1 MASNPSEHIFTNT
14 TVTSTG
20 LNTNA
25 NENIDKLE
33 MPDSLYAYSI
43 GIKELEAKSIQ
54 YSEKQVYI
62 TKPLEVTG
70 NVMEIQLETKEEHPI
85 FDELDGEALRQQT
98 SIEYYIAYKEQP
110 NLNDWIAILPLGQEE
125 VDGERLLPDNVGYAT
140 LRFKAIISSIRVYA
154 NGLRLKDGTY
164 VINGE
169 DNIRLRNYNP
179 SVIYTVSYTPNAFR
193 QDPWTF
199 KLSDYKKD
207 VKKVTETFTSGTA
220 YNKSISLSNAPFIDL
235 SRIREEENYNPNTSE
250 YKPIQV
256 TLKNA
261 DIQGPGNTTVK
272 EIQPYKPELQNVPY
286 TYNKTLY
293 EDKSWSVMS
302 NYNLRED
309 EKYLGFDYY
318 HYGDKLVFTEHF
330 NVPKIPQNRHH
341 THGNADIEVTYDIL
355 ISQFRLKAVL
365 RRNTPLHRTA
375 TPKLQNYKLLFKTI
389 K

>member
-1 MASNPSEHIFTNT
+1 MANNPSEHIFTNT

-25 NENIDKLE
+25 NEDIDKLE

-54 YSEKQVYI
+54 YSEKQVYV

-70 NVMEIQLETKEEHPI
+70 NVMEIQLETKEEHPV

-98 SIEYYIAYKEQP
+98 SIEYYIAYKDKP
-110 NLNDWIAILPLGQEE
+110 NLNDWISILPLGQEE
-125 VDGERLLPDNVGYAT
+125 VAGERLLPDNVGYAT
-140 LRFKAIISSIRVYA
+140 LRFKAIISSIKVYA

-169 DNIRLRNYNP
+169 DSIRLRNYNP

-207 VKKVTETFTSGTA
+207 VQKVTETFTSGTA
-220 YNKSISLSNAPFIDL
+220 YNKSINLSNAPFIDL
-235 SRIREEENYNPNTSE
+235 SRIREEENYNPNTSD

-261 DIQGPGNTTVK
+261 DIQGPGNTTIK
-272 EIQPYKPELQNVPY
+272 EIQPYKPESQNIPY

-318 HYGDKLVFTEHF
+318 HYENKLVFTEHF
-330 NVPKIPQNRHH
+330 NVPQIPQNRHH

-375 TPKLQNYKLLFKTI
+375 TPQLQNYKLLFKTI